1 MADPI
6 YVYSFVIFGFLGL
19 GHIGL
24 DTKTKFLSSLL
35 AEI

>member
-19 GHIGL
+19 GNI
-24 DTKTKFLSSLL
+24 DTKMKFLTSLL
-35 AEI
+35 AKI